1 MCAVVTG
8 ANSGIGVAAC
18 EALAARG
25 ARVVMCVRSPQR
37 AAEAIS
43 RVREAAPEGGDASVA
58 VVTISQAPSPPPE
71 QCELARR
78 KFEMQTS
85 KGFDQEWKHGFIND
99 LTLYGPYAI
108 VGSDQEGT
116 LNYRIAQWMMS
127 DEVRKALHVED
138 APQSQWPGPAAGWT
152 YASNYSACNAEAP
165 AGAPSMTAFYADVAP
180 RVSGRVLVFNGDTDP
195 CVSYEGTRDAI
206 EHGVGFDRLEGGTW
220 RPWFYN
226 ATADSAAFI
235 EATDIL
241 YGPLL
246 STIAA
251 GPQLAGLTMD
261 FEHDLS
267 FATVHGSGHMVR
279 RSLVRAFASLCVLAR
294 GLCSLCLLCGGGRAG
309 SAAPPCS
316 SLAFELPLMP
326 LRWRC
331 HPPSVRASQVPQFR
345 PRAALRMLAG
355 VLANEPLAPPAA
367 TDKEI
372 LAMGDEQWEGALD
385 KWVIGAKAG
394 SDVVLHPLSAQRE
407 L

>member
-1 MCAVVTG
+1 
-8 ANSGIGVAAC
+8 
-18 EALAARG
+18 
-25 ARVVMCVRSPQR
+25 
-37 AAEAIS
+37 
-43 RVREAAPEGGDASVA
+43 
-58 VVTISQAPSPPPE
+58 
-71 QCELARR
+71 
-78 KFEMQTS
+78 MQTS

-267 FATVHGSGHMVR
+267 FATVHGSGHMV
-279 RSLVRAFASLCVLAR
+279 
-294 GLCSLCLLCGGGRAG
+294 
-309 SAAPPCS
+309 
-316 SLAFELPLMP
+316 
-326 LRWRC
+326 
-331 HPPSVRASQVPQFR
+331 PQFR

>member
-1 MCAVVTG
+1 
-8 ANSGIGVAAC
+8 
-18 EALAARG
+18 
-25 ARVVMCVRSPQR
+25 
-37 AAEAIS
+37 
-43 RVREAAPEGGDASVA
+43 
-58 VVTISQAPSPPPE
+58 
-71 QCELARR
+71 
-78 KFEMQTS
+78 MQTS

-316 SLAFELPLMP
+316 SLA
-326 LRWRC
+326 
-331 HPPSVRASQVPQFR
+331 
-345 PRAALRMLAG
+345 
-355 VLANEPLAPPAA
+355 
-367 TDKEI
+367 
-372 LAMGDEQWEGALD
+372 
-385 KWVIGAKAG
+385 
-394 SDVVLHPLSAQRE
+394 LSCR
-407 L
+407 